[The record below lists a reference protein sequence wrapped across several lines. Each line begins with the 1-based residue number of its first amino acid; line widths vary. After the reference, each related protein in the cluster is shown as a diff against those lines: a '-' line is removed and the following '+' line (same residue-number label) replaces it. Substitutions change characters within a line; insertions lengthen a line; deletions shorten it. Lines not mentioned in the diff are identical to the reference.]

1 MEGRQHQ
8 VQIGEDVV
16 TLVANALSF
25 LAGAAA
31 MYLLMTSLW
40 KSFRS

>member
-8 VQIGEDVV
+8 VQIGENVV

-25 LAGAAA
+25 LTGAAA

-40 KSFRS
+40 QLFWS